1 MEKMRM
7 GLAVWMGL
15 AGLALMAAPLPE
27 VPEAAIEALGS
38 VSGIPQNGG
47 FVFVNGRYLAPPY
60 TVSRIG
66 NGIFIN
72 RVQVEQP
79 VPWSRFE
86 PQAQKAELDAD
97 GDFEDVDD
105 RPIPQTPPADKEDD
119 DEPGAKGKAAPENND
134 FEDDPDAVPR
144 RAKPKADDDGL
155 FESGMAADGY
165 GMTPVSADSDDLDE
179 LFGEDEPA
187 APKKP
192 AAVRAPGPAA
202 DKRAKGEK
210 PEDQPAAKRDVA
222 KEQQMLKS
230 YLDKLRRSYELGLAR
245 NEIYFFGATHNRIN
259 GNYGSARSMIKVLPD
274 ALRVSSSPEDLL
286 ERLRRG
292 GVYFLDIRVVRLLYQ
307 NKASYPLLKERLKK
321 IKTAEAAEAERRK
334 RLKSAGPAY

>member
-1 MEKMRM
+1 MKKMRI
-7 GLAVWMGL
+7 GLTVWMGL

-47 FVFVNGRYLAPPY
+47 FVFVNGRYLPPPY
-60 TVSRIG
+60 TVSRVG

-86 PQAQKAELDAD
+86 PQAPKAELDPD

-105 RPIPQTPPADKEDD
+105 RPIPQTPPPVAETDD
-119 DEPGAKGKAAPENND
+119 PDGEPAPKKATPDNND
-134 FEDDPDAVPR
+134 FEDDPDVVPR
-144 RAKPKADDDGL
+144 KAKPKPEEDDV
-155 FESGMAADGY
+155 FESRMAVDGY
-165 GMTPVSADSDDLDE
+165 GMTPVSADTDDLDE
-179 LFGEDEPA
+179 LFGEEEPA

-192 AAVRAPGPAA
+192 AAVRTPGPAA
-202 DKRAKGEK
+202 DKAEK
-210 PEDQPAAKRDVA
+210 REDQPAAKRDVA
-222 KEQQMLKS
+222 KEQQMLKT

-245 NEIYFFGATHNRIN
+245 NEIYFFGSTHNRIN
-259 GNYGSARSMIKVLPD
+259 GNYGSARSMIEVLPD

-334 RLKSAGPAY
+334 RLKNAGPAY